1 MDGLAGRVGRMGGLL
16 AAITALS
23 CAPEP
28 AEKEAVPVE
37 THAAAVTV
45 PSGLVDESYATGIES
60 PTQMEFAPD
69 GRLFVAEQRG
79 RLRVVKNG
87 ATLSTPFVS
96 LTVDSEGERGL
107 LGIAFDPAFA
117 SNGFVYVY
125 YTTTA
130 GFRHNR
136 LSRFT
141 ANGDVAVAGS
151 EVVLVDFDPLTSA
164 SNHNGG
170 AVHIGGDG
178 KLYVAVGDNATS
190 SNAQTLS
197 NRHGKMHRYNLDG
210 SIPSDNPFFG
220 TASGANRSIWALGL
234 RNPFTFAV
242 QPGSGVIFINDV
254 GQNTWEEV
262 NRGAPGANYAWPRG
276 EGPNGNGPN
285 DTAPVYSYDH
295 SGGACSIAGGTFYN
309 PSNPQLG
316 SSFVGHYF
324 FADYCAGWIRRL
336 NPATNQVSGFATGL
350 NVVTDLKTGPDG
362 ALYYLSRGGG
372 SVRRIRANVSATAP
386 RIDSHPTSVQVAAG
400 QSASFSVT
408 ASGTAPLAYQWQR
421 NGTNISGA
429 TSATLTLGNV
439 TSADNGAQFRAI
451 VSNSA
456 GSATSN
462 SATLTVLSN
471 QPPVASISAP
481 ATGTLYAAGETISYA
496 GSGQDAEDG
505 TLPPSAFTWEV
516 VFHHDT
522 HTHPF
527 VPPTSGA
534 TTGSFTIPT
543 LGETATN
550 VWYRIHLRVRDSAG
564 LVSSTSVDVRP
575 RTANLTLQTVPAGL
589 QVTLDGQAVAA
600 GGVVSSVVGMT
611 RTIAA
616 PSPQSLGGKQWEFVS
631 WSDGGAASHDITT
644 PEADATWTATFAEV
658 PAAPGEPG
666 LTAAYFDNR
675 NFTNLRVTRVDPGID
690 FNWGT
695 AAPAPGVG
703 ADTFSVRWTG
713 TVTPATSERY
723 TFTTRADDGI
733 RFYLDE
739 TLLIDNWRDQSAT
752 ERSVSIDLVAG
763 RAYAIR
769 VDYYDNTRSATARL
783 FWATPTIPRQIVP
796 TSALRTTVVTAPPP
810 PTSSAAIRIN
820 FQSAGSDVPD
830 GYLADTGAVFGD
842 RGGASFGWDRDHGDF
857 ARDREIN
864 PDQRLDTFCYFH
876 QGGVWELAV
885 ANGTYQITVSTG
897 DARDATTN
905 TINVEGVSYFANTS
919 LGSNQ
924 FSEVVKSVTVN
935 DGRLTIDAGASG
947 EKVTRINYVEVA
959 PQ

>member
-1 MDGLAGRVGRMGGLL
+1 MRKHIGTGRGGRVL
-16 AAITALS
+16 AAKRMVGLYALFGALA
-23 CAPEP
+23 CAPGQPEP
-28 AEKEAVPVE
+28 APENEATPAVE
-37 THAAAVTV
+37 THAAALV
-45 PSGLVDESYATGIES
+45 PAGLVDESFATGIES

-87 ATLSTPFVS
+87 ATLATPFVA

-107 LGIAFDPAFA
+107 LGVAFDPAFA

-141 ANGDVAVAGS
+141 ANGDVAGAGS

-170 AVHIGGDG
+170 AVHVGTDG

-210 SIPSDNPFFG
+210 SIPSDNPFFT

-254 GQNTWEEV
+254 GQGTWEEV

-276 EGPNGNGPN
+276 EGPTGNGPN
-285 DTAPVYSYDH
+285 DTPPIYAYDH

-309 PSNPQLG
+309 PPTPQLN
-316 SSFVGHYF
+316 SAWVGHYF

-336 NPATNQVSGFATGL
+336 DPANNQVSGFATAL
-350 NVVTDLKTGPDG
+350 NVITDLKTGADG
-362 ALYYLSRGGG
+362 ALYYLSRGSN
-372 SVRRIRANVSATAP
+372 SVRRIRANVTASPP
-386 RIDSHPTSVQVAAG
+386 RIDSQPASVTVAAG
-400 QSASFSVT
+400 QSANFSVT

-421 NGTNISGA
+421 NGVNIAGA
-429 TSATLTLGNV
+429 TASAYTLSNAAG
-439 TSADNGAQFRAI
+439 ADNGAQFRVL

-462 SATLTVLSN
+462 SATLTVLQN
-471 QPPVASISAP
+471 QPPVASITTPSN
-481 ATGTLYAAGETISYA
+481 GQLYVGGETISYA
-496 GSGQDAEDG
+496 GTGQDAEDG
-505 TLPPSAFTWEV
+505 ALPPAAFTWEV

-534 TTGSFTIPT
+534 TSGSFTIPT

-550 VWYRIHLRVRDSAG
+550 VWYRIHLRVRDAAG
-564 LVSSTSVDVRP
+564 LIGSTTVDVRP
-575 RTANLTLQTVPAGL
+575 RVTNVTLQTNPAGL
-589 QVTLDGQAVAA
+589 QVTLDGQVVTA
-600 GGVVSSVVGMT
+600 GTPIPSVVGMV
-611 RTIAA
+611 RTVGAG
-616 PSPQSLGGKQWEFVS
+616 SPQSVGGRQYEFAS
-631 WSDGGAASHDITT
+631 WSDGGAATHDVTT
-644 PEADATWTATFAEV
+644 PASDTTLVANFNEV
-658 PAAPGEPG
+658 AAPPGDPG
-666 LTAAYFDNR
+666 LTAEYFDNR
-675 NFTNLRVTRVDPGID
+675 NFTNRRVTRIDAAID
-690 FNWGT
+690 FNWGS

-713 TVTPATSERY
+713 TVTPPTTQRY

-733 RFYLDE
+733 RFYLDGVR
-739 TLLIDNWRDQSAT
+739 LIDNWRDQSAT

-769 VDYYDNTRSATARL
+769 VEYYDNTRSATARL
-783 FWATPTIPRQIVP
+783 FWATPTMARQIVP
-796 TSALRTTVVTAPPP
+796 TSALRT
-810 PTSSAAIRIN
+810 N
-820 FQSAGSDVPD
+820 
-830 GYLADTGAVFGD
+830 
-842 RGGASFGWDRDHGDF
+842 
-857 ARDREIN
+857 
-864 PDQRLDTFCYFH
+864 
-876 QGGVWELAV
+876 
-885 ANGTYQITVSTG
+885 TVSP
-897 DARDATTN
+897 
-905 TINVEGVSYFANTS
+905 S
-919 LGSNQ
+919 
-924 FSEVVKSVTVN
+924 
-935 DGRLTIDAGASG
+935 
-947 EKVTRINYVEVA
+947 
-959 PQ
+959 P